1 MGPFVRSAYNY
12 DLKVASDESGL
23 ECLDPSL
30 AVQESRDEVD
40 INTIVRRFGLT
51 GELPTDLR
59 LPQYGDFLGL
69 VDYHSAMNAVAQA
82 NETFESLPADLRSR
96 FENDP
101 EKFVTFCLD
110 KDNQEE
116 LIKLGLADKP
126 AEVVEA
132 APVKVEVVV
141 PAK

>member
-1 MGPFVRSAYNY
+1 
-12 DLKVASDESGL
+12 
-23 ECLDPSL
+23 
-30 AVQESRDEVD
+30 
-40 INTIVRRFGLT
+40 
-51 GELPTDLR
+51 
-59 LPQYGDFLGL
+59 
-69 VDYHSAMNAVAQA
+69 MNAVAQA